1 MCAVLRTVAEFLN
14 GRAPL
19 HTVFQNDRDSPI
31 LDSVKL
37 PRSYRKNPSNCSNRK
52 NKFRKIRKEKIRE
65 IAAGTAIVV
74 QKNGDTILQF
84 DSSHGT
90 K

>member
-37 PRSYRKNPSNCSNRK
+37 PRSYRKNPSNCSNQK
-52 NKFRKIRKEKIRE
+52 NKIPKNSEKKIRQ
-65 IAAGTAIVV
+65 IAASTAIVV

-84 DSSHGT
+84 DSTLGT

>member
-52 NKFRKIRKEKIRE
+52 IRFRKIREKNRE

-74 QKNGDTILQF
+74 QNNGDTILQF
-84 DSSHGT
+84 DSTLGT

>member
-37 PRSYRKNPSNCSNRK
+37 RRSYSRKPVK
-52 NKFRKIRKEKIRE
+52 LQQPKKKPKTFGKKFRE

-74 QKNGDTILQF
+74 NTEKWRHNTTI
-84 DSSHGT
+84 
-90 K
+90 

>member
-52 NKFRKIRKEKIRE
+52 INSEKFGKKNRQ
-65 IAAGTAIVV
+65 IAVSVIVV
-74 QKNGDTILQF
+74 QNNGDTILQF
-84 DSSHGT
+84 DSTLGT